1 MLVSDYDRFV
11 QETDKTKGKLPSER
25 RDIATFGLA
34 AEIGSVTAAIK
45 KRLLADKASVDWS
58 TPNDEILHELGDVMW
73 YCFALARI
81 ANDGIKPVNI
91 FAHDI
96 ANLRREIGGDGE
108 RAARLRYVL
117 DPEKRE
123 TFLIAAEAFPKRTRN
138 MRFEDYQ
145 KIAFLTARTSG
156 KVLVE
161 VCLAVLSQLT
171 ATLFRRFLPGIELEL
186 NQAIESRPIN
196 DVLGEIAWHVSALAS
211 SYSLS
216 LEEIA
221 QANMEKVSQRHLRT
235 DPTPLHDRGFPEQ
248 ERFPRRFEVVVVST
262 SRSRS
267 RMYLN
272 GKRLGDDLTDNAY
285 EDDGYRFHDVMHF
298 ANVAKLGWSPV
309 LRSLMK
315 LKRKS
320 QPRKDEVED
329 GARARIVE
337 EGIIKAIHSEGV
349 RLAQLRNPGKR
360 RAKQQLFIN
369 RAEIS
374 NHFIDFIRN
383 FVANLE
389 VEKNKSWEWEDAIV
403 DGYAIFHRLRTE
415 RQGTIIVDLDKRSIE
430 FDPRVGLDLA
440 GKVAGIGSAIAD
452 QPERRNLCLKEAIVR
467 SLGLEPDPALLRK
480 LDVTEL
486 DRGIVSVKARENV
499 QQVIWDRKIVSFRTT
514 ITTTDGSVAYCS
526 ALALSDD

>member
-11 QETDKTKGKLPSER
+11 QQTDKTLGKSQSER

-45 KRLLADKASVDWS
+45 KRLLADSASDGWS
-58 TPNDEILHELGDVMW
+58 TPNDEIIRELGDVMW
-73 YCFALARI
+73 YCFALAPI
-81 ANDGIKPVNI
+81 ANESSKPVNI

-108 RAARLRYVL
+108 RAAKLRYVL
-117 DPEKRE
+117 DPEKRAA
-123 TFLIAAEAFPKRTRN
+123 FLKAAEAFPKLTRN

-145 KIAFLTARTSG
+145 NIAFLTARTSG

-171 ATLFRRFLPGIELEL
+171 ATLFRHDLPDIELEL
-186 NQAIESRPIN
+186 NRAIESRPIN
-196 DVLGEIAWHVSALAS
+196 DILGEIAWHISALAS
-211 SYSLS
+211 TYGLS
-216 LEEIA
+216 LDEIA
-221 QANMEKVSQRHLRT
+221 QANMEKVSQRYLRT
-235 DPTPLHDRGFPEQ
+235 VPTPLHDRRFPEQ

-262 SRSRS
+262 SRRRS

-309 LRSLMK
+309 LRSLMQR
-315 LKRKS
+315 KRKS
-320 QPRKDEVED
+320 QPRTDEVED
-329 GARARIVE
+329 GARAKIVE
-337 EGIIKAIHSEGV
+337 EAVIKAIHSEGV
-349 RLAQLRNPGKR
+349 RLAQLRDPGKR
-360 RAKQQLFIN
+360 RARQQLFLN
-369 RAEIS
+369 RSEIS

-383 FVANLE
+383 VVADLE

-415 RQGTIIVDLDKRSIE
+415 RQGTIIVDLEKRSVE
-430 FDPRVGLDLA
+430 FDPKIGMDLA
-440 GKVAGIGSAIAD
+440 GKVAGIGSATAD
-452 QPERRNLCLKEAIVR
+452 QPERRDLCLREAIIR
-467 SLGLEPDPALLRK
+467 SLGLEPTPALLRN
-480 LDVTEL
+480 LRVIEL
-486 DRGIVSVKARENV
+486 DRGIVSVKAQGKV
-499 QQVIWDRKIVSFRTT
+499 QEAMWDRNVVSFRTT
-514 ITTTDGSVAYCS
+514 ITMDGGRSYCG
-526 ALALSDD
+526 AVALSDD

>member
-1 MLVSDYDRFV
+1 MLVSEYDLFV
-11 QETDKTKGKLPSER
+11 QDTDKTKEKSLSER

-45 KRLLADKASVDWS
+45 KRLLADKAPADWG
-58 TPNDEILHELGDVMW
+58 TPNAEISHELGDVMW

-81 ANDGIKPVNI
+81 ANDGSKPVNI
-91 FAHDI
+91 FAHNI
-96 ANLRREIGGDGE
+96 AKLRREIRGDSKKS
-108 RAARLRYVL
+108 ARLRDVL
-117 DPEKRE
+117 GQEKCE
-123 TFLIAAEAFPKRTRN
+123 SFLEAAKAFPKQTRR

-145 KIAFLTARTSG
+145 NTAFLTARTSE

-161 VCLAVLSQLT
+161 VCLTVLSQLT
-171 ATLFRRFLPGIELEL
+171 ATLFRHGLPDIELEL
-186 NQAIESRPIN
+186 NQAIENRPIN
-196 DVLGEIAWHVSALAS
+196 DILGEIAWHLSALAS
-211 SYSLS
+211 SYGLS

-221 QANMEKVSQRHLRT
+221 QANMKKVSQRYLRT
-235 DPTPLHDRGFPEQ
+235 DPTPLHDSNFPEQ

-262 SRSRS
+262 SQSRS

-329 GARARIVE
+329 GARAKIVE
-337 EGIIKAIHSEGV
+337 EAIIKAIHTEGV
-349 RLAQLRNPGKR
+349 RLAQLRNPGEQWT
-360 RAKQQLFIN
+360 KQQLFLN

-374 NHFIDFIRN
+374 NHFIEFIRN
-383 FVANLE
+383 FVADLE

-415 RQGTIIVDLDKRSIE
+415 RQGTITVDLDKRSIE
-430 FDPRVGLDLA
+430 FDSQVCLDLA

-467 SLGLEPDPALLRK
+467 SLGLEPDPALLCDV
-480 LDVTEL
+480 DVTEL
-486 DRGIVSVKARENV
+486 NGGIVSVKAREKV
-499 QQVIWDRKIVSFRTT
+499 QQAIWDKRIVSFRTT
-514 ITTTDGSVAYCS
+514 ITTTQDGGAYFN

>member
-11 QETDKTKGKLPSER
+11 QQTDNTQEKSKSER

-45 KRLLADKASVDWS
+45 KRLLADDASDGWS
-58 TPNDEILHELGDVMW
+58 IPNDEIVHELGDAMW

-81 ANDGIKPVNI
+81 ANEGSKPVNI

-117 DPEKRE
+117 DSANRS
-123 TFLIAAEAFPKRTRN
+123 TFLKAAEAFPKLTRN
-138 MRFEDYQ
+138 MRFEDFQ
-145 KIAFLTARTSG
+145 NVAFLTARTSG

-171 ATLFRRFLPGIELEL
+171 ATLFRHGLPDIELEL
-186 NQAIESRPIN
+186 NQAIENRPVN
-196 DVLGEIAWHVSALAS
+196 DILGEIAWHISALAS
-211 SYSLS
+211 TYGLS

-221 QANMEKVSQRHLRT
+221 QANMEKVSQRYLRAA
-235 DPTPLHDRGFPEQ
+235 PTPLHDRRFPEQ

-315 LKRKS
+315 RKRKS
-320 QPRKDEVED
+320 HPRTDEVED

-337 EGIIKAIHSEGV
+337 EAIIKAIHSEGV

-360 RAKQQLFIN
+360 RAKQQLFLN

-383 FVANLE
+383 FVDNLE
-389 VEKNKSWEWEDAIV
+389 VEKNKSWEWEEAIV

-415 RQGTIIVDLDKRSIE
+415 CQGTIIVDLDRRSVE
-430 FDPRVGLDLA
+430 FDPRVGVDLA
-440 GKVAGIGSAIAD
+440 GKVAGIGAAIAD
-452 QPERRNLCLKEAIVR
+452 QPQRHDLCLREAIVR
-467 SLGLEPDPALLRK
+467 SLGLEPTPALLRN
-480 LDVTEL
+480 LRVTEL
-486 DRGIVSVKARENV
+486 NRGIVSVKAKGKV
-499 QQVIWDRKIVSFRTT
+499 QEAIWDRNVVSFRTT
-514 ITTTDGSVAYCS
+514 TTTDGSRSYCS
-526 ALALSDD
+526 VVALSDD

>member
-11 QETDKTKGKLPSER
+11 QQTDKTEGKTQSER

-45 KRLLADKASVDWS
+45 KRLLADNASDGWS
-58 TPNDEILHELGDVMW
+58 KPNDEIVRELGDVMW

-81 ANDGIKPVNI
+81 ANEGSKPVNI

-108 RAARLRYVL
+108 RAARIRYVL
-117 DPEKRE
+117 DPDKRAE
-123 TFLIAAEAFPKRTRN
+123 FLTAAEAFPKLTRN
-138 MRFEDYQ
+138 MQFEDYQ

-171 ATLFRRFLPGIELEL
+171 ATLFRHDLPAIELEL
-186 NQAIESRPIN
+186 NQAIESRPVN
-196 DVLGEIAWHVSALAS
+196 DVLGEIAWHISALAS
-211 SYSLS
+211 TYSLS

-221 QANMEKVSQRHLRT
+221 RTNMQKVSQRYVRT
-235 DPTPLHDRGFPEQ
+235 IPTPLHDLRFPEQ
-248 ERFPRRFEVVVVST
+248 ERLPRHFEVVVVST
-262 SRSRS
+262 SRRRS

-298 ANVAKLGWSPV
+298 ANAAKLGWSPV

-315 LKRKS
+315 RKRKS
-320 QPRKDEVED
+320 RPRTDEVED

-337 EGIIKAIHSEGV
+337 EAVIKAIHSEGI
-349 RLAQLRNPGKR
+349 RLAQLRNPGKG
-360 RAKQQLFIN
+360 RAGQQLFLN
-369 RAEIS
+369 RSEIS

-383 FVANLE
+383 FVADLE
-389 VEKNKSWEWEDAIV
+389 VEKNQSWEWEDAIV
-403 DGYAIFHRLRTE
+403 DGYAVFHQLRAE
-415 RQGTIIVDLDKRSIE
+415 RQGTIIVDLDKRSVN
-430 FDPRVGLDLA
+430 FDPRVGMDLA
-440 GKVAGIGSAIAD
+440 GKVAGIGSATTD
-452 QPERRNLCLKEAIVR
+452 QSEYRDNCVKEAILR
-467 SLGLEPDPALLRK
+467 SLGLETAAPLLRN
-480 LDVTEL
+480 LHVTEL
-486 DRGIVSVKARENV
+486 DRGIVSVKARGKV
-499 QQVIWDRKIVSFRTT
+499 QEAIWDRNVVSFRTT
-514 ITTTDGSVAYCS
+514 TTADGNRIYCS
-526 ALALSDD
+526 AVALSDE